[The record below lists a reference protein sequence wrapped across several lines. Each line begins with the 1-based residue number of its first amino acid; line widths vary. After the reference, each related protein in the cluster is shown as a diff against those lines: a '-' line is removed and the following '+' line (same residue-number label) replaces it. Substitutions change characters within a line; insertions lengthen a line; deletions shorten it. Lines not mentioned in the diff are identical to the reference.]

1 MTGDRMINLA
11 RTPAND
17 EFRSKYYQQNRL
29 QTVEQVWPPTQFFPF
44 VKKSLTCHRGN
55 IILFHSSKQL
65 PRLHLGPLKEFF
77 ELTQRPSRAINLPCA
92 SLPELQ

>member
-29 QTVEQVWPPTQFFPF
+29 QTVEQVWTLTQFFLL
-44 VKKSLTCHRGN
+44 VENH
-55 IILFHSSKQL
+55 
-65 PRLHLGPLKEFF
+65 
-77 ELTQRPSRAINLPCA
+77 
-92 SLPELQ
+92 